1 MIVRWFSYSLF
12 HSLPLFIGPG
22 ICSKGGRISLY
33 VKVLFTLLVDSLFAG
48 SLSSCDGEPY
58 GKDLRA
64 AFRNCDHT
72 TPKNSGSVIRHRK
85 GRNTTMKMTNTWC
98 QEVYFGGGKDDS
110 ARATLPEYLSLIP
123 STPHGAQNSLQL
135 QFKPRPSLVLPPPYM
150 RVSHRYTRKQ
160 NKTHK
165 IIF

>member
-123 STPHGAQNSLQL
+123 STHTVLRTVCNS
-135 QFKPRPSLVLPPPYM
+135 SSSHVLLWFCL
-150 RVSHRYTRKQ
+150 HRTCVCHTDIHA
-160 NKTHK
+160 NKTRHIK
-165 IIF
+165 